1 MKKSKKILTI
11 TSLGLLPISAIPA
24 IAASCEKQDPENND
38 QENNALN
45 EKINQLEELKGL
57 YTNVLDFLSLQIIE
71 SAIEQAKTFRDD
83 TAKQKEIMQ
92 LLDDAIK
99 KADIESKTNNDQQK
113 FEKIKAKLGEESA
126 QWQTIKPKLEKQIN
140 LNILEQTIFAAQR
153 KKGPYSNDVDD
164 VAFNLIAQAISD
176 AEASFHDSEATTETI
191 KAAVNQLNLKIK
203 EADDYFN
210 LSVAQKQQ
218 ILEDKFNSTLNEAK
232 ELKETFEKDDAK
244 ELMTEKIQEAEN
256 INKIDSQFYR
266 KIKNMIS
273 ELKETE
279 HKAKRLESLTDQEL
293 FETYLLKEF
302 KILSNLE
309 QQFGNDPAFLEIQE
323 KIKKSFKEA
332 REDTSNQYK
341 EKERNLKRKVNEIIE
356 SATAISITPEIANN
370 LYNQETHQVQIPSKV
385 LYIQANSFSN
395 FENLENVQFN
405 DKLVSIGAHAFDN
418 TNLQNI
424 TFPNT
429 LETLSGFENTQVT
442 QVTIPANV
450 TEINFAFDNASNL
463 TTLNLNDKLVEL
475 KGFNNTKIAELSLP
489 ETLEV
494 FTGFRNTKVA
504 TLTLGS
510 KIKTFITSLQELT
523 ELTFAAD
530 TNFDLVTTN
539 QSATSGILISKNIF
553 PKLQKIYVHSEEDK
567 NKLMKVLGSDIE
579 ISDDSELENQKE
591 ANNKKI
597 EERKTQFYTYL
608 DFLQKIARAATKD
621 LTKLTEDQKTKLK
634 DFVSNTNE
642 EKLAEDV
649 EWIINRY
656 AYNLKATI
664 KTLNEN
670 VAKQKELLNIVGY
683 VITQEKLNNDENI
696 EDQNVKAKFIETE
709 NNFNNSKNEYDNLED
724 KNKEIED
731 KMAKYRLIVRQ
742 SEYYIQYLQ
751 DIYKNHFLD
760 YNSLSEE
767 NQKIVKE
774 ILEINDNMPIEEKN
788 NLISGFPY
796 KNNYASR
803 NTFKMTENMIQN
815 YIKLIST
822 FGYDLSFENVQKD
835 EKLDG
840 ETRSDYLLEKTN
852 YEKAKGNEWE
862 NIIQIKNS

>member
-11 TSLGLLPISAIPA
+11 TSLGLLPISAVPA
-24 IAASCEKQDPENND
+24 IAASCEKQAP
-38 QENNALN
+38 ENNALN
-45 EKINQLEELKGL
+45 EKISQLEELKGL

-71 SAIEQAKTFRDD
+71 KAIEQANTFRND
-83 TAKQKEIMQ
+83 TTKQKEIIQ
-92 LLDDAIK
+92 LLDNAIK
-99 KADIESKTNNDQQK
+99 EADIESKTNNDQQK
-113 FEKIKAKLGEESA
+113 FEKIKAKLGEESTE
-126 QWQTIKPKLEKQIN
+126 WQTIKPKLEKQIN

-176 AEASFHDSEATTETI
+176 AEASFHNSEATTETI
-191 KAAVNQLNLKIK
+191 KVAINQLNLKIK

-210 LSVAQKQQ
+210 LSVTQKQQ
-218 ILEDKFNSTLNEAK
+218 ILEDKFNSILNKTK

-244 ELMTEKIQEAEN
+244 ELMNEKIQEAEN
-256 INKIDSQFYR
+256 INKTDSQFYR

-273 ELKETE
+273 ELKKTE
-279 HKAKRLESLTDQEL
+279 QEAKRLESLTDQEL
-293 FETYLLKEF
+293 FDAYILKEF

-309 QQFGNDPAFLEIQE
+309 QQFGNDPAFLKIQE
-323 KIKKSFKEA
+323 KIKKAFKEA

-341 EKERNLKRKVNEIIE
+341 EKEQNLKHKVNEIIE
-356 SATAISITPEIANN
+356 NATAISITPEIANN
-370 LYNQETHQVQIPSKV
+370 LYNQETNQIQIPSKV
-385 LYIQANSFSN
+385 LYIQANSFGN
-395 FENLENVQFN
+395 FENLESVQFN

-424 TFPNT
+424 AFPSS
-429 LETLSGFENTQVT
+429 LETLSGFENTRVSE
-442 QVTIPANV
+442 VTIPANV
-450 TEINFAFDNASNL
+450 TQINFAFDNASNL
-463 TTLNLNDKLVEL
+463 KTLNLNDKLVEL
-475 KGFNNTKIAELSLP
+475 KGFNNTKISQLSLP
-489 ETLEV
+489 ETLEIFV
-494 FTGFRNTKVA
+494 GFRNTPI
-504 TLTLGS
+504 TNLTLGS
-510 KIKTFITSLQELT
+510 KIKTFITSLPELA
-523 ELTFAAD
+523 ELTFKANTD
-530 TNFDLVTTN
+530 FDLVTTN

-567 NKLMKVLGSDIE
+567 EKLMKVLGSDIE

-608 DFLQKIARAATKD
+608 DFLQKIAHAATKD
-621 LTKLTEDQKTKLK
+621 LTKLTDEQKTKLK

-642 EKLAEDV
+642 DELEEDV
-649 EWIINRY
+649 KYIINRY
-656 AYNLKATI
+656 GYNARATI
-664 KTLNEN
+664 KTLNEH
-670 VAKQKELLNIVGY
+670 VAKQKELLDIVGY
-683 VITQEKLNNDENI
+683 VITQEKLKDDKNI
-696 EDQNVKAKFIETE
+696 EDEDVKTNFIETE
-709 NNFNNSKNEYDNLED
+709 NNFNNSKNEYNNLENN
-724 KNKEIED
+724 NKEIEN
-731 KMAKYRLIVRQ
+731 KIAKYRLIVQQ

-751 DIYKNHFLD
+751 DIYKNHFLE

-767 NQKIVKE
+767 NQKVVKE
-774 ILEINDNMPIEEKN
+774 ILKINDNMPIEEKN

-803 NTFKMTENMIQN
+803 NTFKMTENMIQK
-815 YIKLIST
+815 YIKLIGA
-822 FGYDLSFENVQKD
+822 FGYDLSFENIQKD
-835 EKLDG
+835 EKLDD